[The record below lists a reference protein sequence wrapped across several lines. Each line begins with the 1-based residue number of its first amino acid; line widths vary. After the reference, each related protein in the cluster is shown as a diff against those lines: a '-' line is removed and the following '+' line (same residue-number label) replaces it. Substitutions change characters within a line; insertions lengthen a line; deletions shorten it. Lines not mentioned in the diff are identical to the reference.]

1 MFISRPK
8 SIEFAVPK
16 FLFAN
21 ICSLAKTRNQV
32 RTPVALEADLRSQ
45 NIDKCVVSETY
56 LLTEMPHA
64 IVNIPNYALFSTWV
78 PVSIMYVL
86 YRQDCK
92 AITSGDNHYYYDYY
106 YYYNYYYYYYYYY
119 YH

>member
-21 ICSLAKTRNQV
+21 ICSLAKTKNQV

-45 NIDKCVVSETY
+45 NIDICVVSETY
-56 LLTEMPHA
+56 LSTEMPHA

-106 YYYNYYYYYYYYY
+106 YYYNYYYYYYYY
-119 YH
+119 H